1 MRMIPSLE
9 VKAQDEWNLVPTK
22 NRLSKTLAGSVYQLA
37 RLGGGGGA
45 TSAPA
50 AVCGATQ
57 MRASR
62 PGKSNPAAA
71 LAAARCASIGLAAG
85 CAAASVTPQAA
96 MMASAARIVDFI
108 GSSLGAF
115 SIRLTHHAVI

>member
-22 NRLSKTLAGSVYQLA
+22 KRLSKTLAGSVYQLA

-45 TSAPA
+45 TSAPG

-57 MRASR
+57 MRANK

-71 LAAARCASIGLAAG
+71 LAATRCASIGLAAG
-85 CAAASVTPQAA
+85 CATAPVAHAAVEMAA
-96 MMASAARIVDFI
+96 KAIVVRRPDCI
-108 GSSLGAF
+108 ALSL
-115 SIRLTHHAVI
+115 